1 MESLGESSP
10 RSRHTRG
17 TLEGDLV
24 NGERES
30 QRQRVMGGEDIIE
43 RDETICDIDES
54 IGIS

>member
-1 MESLGESSP
+1 M
-10 RSRHTRG
+10 
-17 TLEGDLV
+17 

-54 IGIS
+54 IVIS